1 MRNYRN
7 QNIKK
12 LFEKIK
18 QIIRKETIFAE
29 MTEKKRKIPSF
40 SYLSFDKKF
49 FWFVLNAFLLPKAL
63 ERTIFADFW
72 TLFRWLLV

>member
-1 MRNYRN
+1 
-7 QNIKK
+7 
-12 LFEKIK
+12 
-18 QIIRKETIFAE
+18 